1 MPTADSCPA
10 ECKASLDALLD
21 GSKCKKG
28 DTMPTGEESDME
40 IEYDAG
46 VMSMLLTEFYPSCFA
61 GEESYLPRTCA
72 GALMSVFAG
81 LDTSDENSD
90 STGGSVRGRSLL
102 GAPLLQRFQ
111 HYQRA
116 LSENEDGSTFGPCK
130 GVTSSTECSTA
141 CKEAINYLL
150 DDSDT
155 AVCQEGEE
163 TFGGMPE
170 YNSDVYTAVLSQ
182 SLPSCF
188 TEEDKAPKTCVG
200 AAIQLGGSTCLEAS
214 RTGDACA
221 CTDEIEAMKS
231 LCEDGDMIFPSDP
244 TSNPPTPA
252 VYYSSLVLHKAMVG
266 SDEMSLNIPKCA
278 DQNYMPSTCLD
289 ANSMFAYS
297 IAKRVEPCSGSV
309 GLSNECSSEC
319 EGLLN
324 LIGNECSN
332 GDLSLINPGTGERS
346 YYRAR
351 EFKSQAALLLPN
363 CDIAGVGSGGSP
375 EVRTLAP
382 TMAPIRTVVESE
394 VELSMSYD
402 GWVKGGKRA
411 FKKNIADACE
421 VNPKDVQ
428 IKSVKKR
435 GAGRRMLRILSEESL
450 EVDFQVDVTVAI
462 AEAESVALKPDV
474 AKIEEALVTR
484 VSDAVKSDDLKEDLK
499 KATNEEITVTV
510 KVEPR
515 KETVVFVDDGVAAEN
530 AEELH
535 DQPEDGVYDHYWNC
549 ATEGTDLTGCF
560 HVYAPLAVFA
570 VALLCMLSACFVK
583 CCSKSE
589 RRKAAMKAHSKAQS
603 NRSGREWEMPKF
615 GGTRDSEFSDD
626 TGGREDRSSS
636 AFQATNPMANP
647 AGAQALKNF
656 RPGQKAQRP
665 PAPPP
670 QQEWKAEKT
679 EDGQVFY
686 VNQTTGESR
695 WDKP

>member
-1 MPTADSCPA
+1 
-10 ECKASLDALLD
+10 
-21 GSKCKKG
+21 
-28 DTMPTGEESDME
+28 
-40 IEYDAG
+40 
-46 VMSMLLTEFYPSCFA
+46 
-61 GEESYLPRTCA
+61 
-72 GALMSVFAG
+72 
-81 LDTSDENSD
+81 
-90 STGGSVRGRSLL
+90 
-102 GAPLLQRFQ
+102 
-111 HYQRA
+111 
-116 LSENEDGSTFGPCK
+116 
-130 GVTSSTECSTA
+130 
-141 CKEAINYLL
+141 
-150 DDSDT
+150 
-155 AVCQEGEE
+155 
-163 TFGGMPE
+163 
-170 YNSDVYTAVLSQ
+170 
-182 SLPSCF
+182 
-188 TEEDKAPKTCVG
+188 
-200 AAIQLGGSTCLEAS
+200 
-214 RTGDACA
+214 
-221 CTDEIEAMKS
+221 
-231 LCEDGDMIFPSDP
+231 
-244 TSNPPTPA
+244 
-252 VYYSSLVLHKAMVG
+252 MVG

-278 DQNYMPSTCLD
+278 DQNYVPSTCLD

-297 IAKRVEPCSGSV
+297 IAKREEPCSGSV

-346 YYRAR
+346 YYRER

-363 CDIAGVGSGGSP
+363 CNIAGVGSGGSP

-411 FKKNIADACE
+411 FKKNIADACD
-421 VNPKDVQ
+421 VDPKDVL
-428 IKSVKKR
+428 IKSVKKKGAGERR
-435 GAGRRMLRILSEESL
+435 GRERLLHLGFKPGPLLFLTPTPSPGRRMLRILSEESL

-549 ATEGTDLTGCF
+549 ATEGTDLNGCF

-615 GGTRDSEFSDD
+615 GGTRDSEFSDEA
-626 TGGREDRSSS
+626 GGREDRSSS

-679 EDGQVFY
+679 EDGQIFY